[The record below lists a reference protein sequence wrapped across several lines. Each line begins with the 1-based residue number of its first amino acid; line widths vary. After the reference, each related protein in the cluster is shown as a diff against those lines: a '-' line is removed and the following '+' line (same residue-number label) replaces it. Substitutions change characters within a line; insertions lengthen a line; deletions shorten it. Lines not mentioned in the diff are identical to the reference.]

1 MKEILLRTV
10 TLGIIY
16 LVRTQNFP
24 KSNISNPLIRTRTY
38 AYQRVRNVSFS
49 ENFSYIL
56 NEWSPLGV
64 LRIFRK
70 KNSGQKPATLQKA
83 PSSRVFLEKI
93 CESFQRITFLK
104 HVNHCFWLTHF
115 MPLVS
120 FYTPWTHQKTW
131 CFLFSVGRVRN

>member
-70 KNSGQKPATLQKA
+70 KNSGQKPATFQKNA
-83 PSSRVFLEKI
+83 FITSIFGENLRKFSEDIFFKT
-93 CESFQRITFLK
+93 CESLLLINPFYATGLFLY
-104 HVNHCFWLTHF
+104 
-115 MPLVS
+115 PLDTS
-120 FYTPWTHQKTW
+120 KN
-131 CFLFSVGRVRN
+131 LMFSVFSG